1 MTRALAGVFIL
12 LNNCKQQEITKG
24 AIHELGC
31 VASFLH
37 IGVVQSKT
45 MLYYVGKLINQR
57 RNKMINSRQDAL
69 QNDIDFYFQSIEY
82 YSTAFG
88 GDPDEKSIKQCEL
101 IIKELQEKLEE
112 L

>member
-1 MTRALAGVFIL
+1 MNYT
-12 LNNCKQQEITKG
+12 
-24 AIHELGC
+24 
-31 VASFLH
+31 
-37 IGVVQSKT
+37 
-45 MLYYVGKLINQR
+45 
-57 RNKMINSRQDAL
+57 RQDAIE
-69 QNDIDFYFQSIEY
+69 NDIDFYYQSIEY